1 MVGIAILIYNLK
13 TMFHVIGTIAGTT
26 IAFILP
32 NIFYIRIVRMSG
44 KNYSITF
51 PIIMIAIGVL
61 FFLLFFIM
69 AFFDE

>member
-1 MVGIAILIYNLK
+1 MVLIAILILNLK
-13 TMFHVIGTIAGTT
+13 TMFHVIGTIAGTA

-44 KNYSITF
+44 KNYNIIF
-51 PIIMIAIGVL
+51 PIIMIAIGAL
-61 FFLLFFIM
+61 FFILSFIM